1 MEARTQLG
9 ENLEVPVLREGKIT
23 GAPFE
28 TDAEF
33 RLRLEQAAR
42 EERDESVRVLRQKY
56 DTKLRT
62 AADKVNRARE
72 VVARQKS
79 QARSAQM
86 QTAIS
91 VGTSVLGALF
101 GKRASGL
108 GHITRAGTAARGA
121 TRAMKESADVGT
133 AEEKLAV
140 AEAAAAELEAE
151 LEAKI
156 AELPSPSAIAA
167 NPETIRLKLLP
178 ATLRIESA
186 GILWTA

>member
-23 GAPFE
+23 GALFE
-28 TDAEF
+28 TEAEF

-42 EERDESVRVLRQKY
+42 EERDETVQAIRRKY
-56 DTKLRT
+56 ETKLRT

-72 VVARQKS
+72 VVAREKS
-79 QARSAQM
+79 QARNAQV

-91 VGTSVLGALF
+91 VGTSILGALF

-133 AEEKLAV
+133 AEEKLAA
-140 AEAAAAELEAE
+140 AEAAAADLEAE

-156 AELPSPSAIAA
+156 ADLPSPSAITAH
-167 NPETIRLKLLP
+167 PSTLRLKLLP
-178 ATLRIESA
+178 ATLRIESS